1 MARPTA
7 FTSEIPGF
15 DVDSKLLDVIT
26 GVASLD
32 LEVSHWGE
40 RASDVVTFGAFG
52 KVMNYWTHHT
62 Y

>member
-1 MARPTA
+1 MARPTV

-40 RASDVVTFGAFG
+40 RASDVVTFGAFE
-52 KVMNYWTHHT
+52 T
-62 Y
+62 